1 MNKDSFIQQLVS
13 ASWLRL
19 VLVLLPV
26 MMAILPATAWAAIGD
41 ELDEVIVDGMNYKV
55 LRNAADWE
63 VFRNMVMASANEDDV
78 NVIMGADFTITTMA
92 GDEKH
97 HFRGIFNGNGHTLTI
112 EIDDPNREKLAA
124 PFHYAT
130 EATFQDLHIR
140 GNIHGGKHSGGI
152 VGRCGKDDRN
162 CHITFERVWCSVN
175 VNTYDTAEN
184 IANFC
189 GGFIGHARQNII
201 KITDSRFDGS
211 LHNGHEM
218 EGDGNKAGAFF

>member
-1 MNKDSFIQQLVS
+1 MNKDSFIQQLVR

-19 VLVLLPV
+19 MLVLLPV

-97 HFRGIFNGNGHTLTI
+97 HFRGILNHLNSSIYFG
-112 EIDDPNREKLAA
+112 
-124 PFHYAT
+124 
-130 EATFQDLHIR
+130 
-140 GNIHGGKHSGGI
+140 
-152 VGRCGKDDRN
+152 
-162 CHITFERVWCSVN
+162 
-175 VNTYDTAEN
+175 
-184 IANFC
+184 
-189 GGFIGHARQNII
+189 
-201 KITDSRFDGS
+201 
-211 LHNGHEM
+211 
-218 EGDGNKAGAFF
+218 